1 MVNIRKKIII
11 IYKVFLLHIKI
22 QVHIWKPKEDKLEI
36 KTLEIAFEV
45 QVIPVDI
52 FICIS
57 LIDMLQN

>member
-36 KTLEIAFEV
+36 KTLEK
-45 QVIPVDI
+45 
-52 FICIS
+52 
-57 LIDMLQN
+57 LKKGRLL